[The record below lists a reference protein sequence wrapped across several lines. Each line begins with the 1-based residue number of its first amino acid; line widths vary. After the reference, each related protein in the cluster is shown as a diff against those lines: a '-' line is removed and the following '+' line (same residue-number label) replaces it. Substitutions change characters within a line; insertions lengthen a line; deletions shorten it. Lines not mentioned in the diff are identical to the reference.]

1 MQPVEDHA
9 PAFIPGATGFLSFAN
24 AFPAIP
30 QAAPREYDPA
40 QADFHGQLAPTICR
54 PPPLI
59 FYSDLSGINSLSRYR
74 MQGLDATCHGT
85 LHLLNYKREMKLAL
99 QTEFQVRLT
108 FLKRPYRCL
117 TNDLAC
123 FATTLLDNHRHSF
136 ESARL
141 VNFE

>member
-1 MQPVEDHA
+1 
-9 PAFIPGATGFLSFAN
+9 
-24 AFPAIP
+24 
-30 QAAPREYDPA
+30 
-40 QADFHGQLAPTICR
+40 
-54 PPPLI
+54 
-59 FYSDLSGINSLSRYR
+59 

-123 FATTLLDNHRHSF
+123 FATTLLDNHRRSF